1 MKSYKKKLVL
11 LLVLS
16 MVLTPSSFAYGIDKV
31 LSNTQNDNEDKDIK
45 KSDAIEKSKVD
56 ENQVSF
62 NDPNFENA
70 IRDIIN
76 RPKGAIY
83 KKDLKRI
90 YELELINKNIN
101 DIEGIQYF
109 ENLKKLDLS
118 FNKIEDIRPLSKLK
132 MLEELKLMSNKIE
145 KLEGIE
151 D

>member
-90 YELELINKNIN
+90 YEHQPGHSLF
-101 DIEGIQYF
+101 GIHQ
-109 ENLKKLDLS
+109 S
-118 FNKIEDIRPLSKLK
+118 HR
-132 MLEELKLMSNKIE
+132 
-145 KLEGIE
+145 
-151 D
+151 